1 MSKKN
6 DRKPTS
12 KPIPKPQTDAR
23 REDAARAVKALRSAE
38 TMKFRQ
44 DLLKVYNQDLLKVYN
59 QEVIHNEQVRTH
71 KRRPAPGQSVPQ
83 QIPRRQLPNPA
94 QLRRQRLSPQVRD
107 ILQDGVRTL
116 ACRDRRTRRET
127 LFALRK
133 TGKNGKGNRKARW
146 TEKSYLR
153 CK

>member
-23 REDAARAVKALRSAE
+23 REVAARASKALRSAE
-38 TMKFRQ
+38 TAKFR
-44 DLLKVYNQDLLKVYN
+44 QDLLKVYN

-71 KRRPAPGQSVPQ
+71 KRRPAAGQSVPQ
-83 QIPRRQLPNPA
+83 PAPRRQLPTPA
-94 QLRRQRLSPQVRD
+94 ELRRQRMSPQVRHE
-107 ILQDGVRTL
+107 LQDGIRAL
-116 ACRDRRTRRET
+116 ACEQRRVRKEVV
-127 LFALRK
+127 FALRRA
-133 TGKNGKGNRKARW
+133 GKNGKGNRKARW